1 MILYERHNPRTQRY
15 RILQGRYNTT
25 PRPSIRNRRRT
36 SMMTDDPDEIIEDI
50 EDYDEN
56 FPFWELCL
64 IRHIQEIA
72 E

>member
-1 MILYERHNPRTQRY
+1 
-15 RILQGRYNTT
+15 
-25 PRPSIRNRRRT
+25 
-36 SMMTDDPDEIIEDI
+36 MMTDDPDEIIEDI